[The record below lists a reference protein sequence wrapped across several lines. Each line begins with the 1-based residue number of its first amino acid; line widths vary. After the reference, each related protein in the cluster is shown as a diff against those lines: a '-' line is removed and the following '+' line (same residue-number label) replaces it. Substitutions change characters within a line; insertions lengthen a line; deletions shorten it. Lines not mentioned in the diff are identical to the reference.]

1 MANKVVE
8 MNPSKFGATKVGGRT
23 VLTPKES
30 LTYQNCQEVEDS
42 FNECIKQNKNV
53 IILDCQAL
61 SFFDSE
67 ALELLVKMHDEL
79 KKRGGSVKLIGLN
92 AVCRDILL
100 ATRLINVLHVYKD
113 IHEAMKK
120 GS

>member
-1 MANKVVE
+1 MANKVIE
-8 MNPSKFGATKVGGRT
+8 MNPSKSGMKKVGART

-30 LTYQNCQEVEDS
+30 LTYQNCQEIEDN
-42 FNECIKQNKNV
+42 FNECIKQNKTV

-67 ALELLVKMHDEL
+67 ALELVVRMHDEL
-79 KKRGGSVKLIGLN
+79 KKRGGSLKLIGLN

-100 ATRLINVLHVYKD
+100 ATRLINVLHVYRD
-113 IHEAMKK
+113 IHEAMKR
-120 GS
+120 GP